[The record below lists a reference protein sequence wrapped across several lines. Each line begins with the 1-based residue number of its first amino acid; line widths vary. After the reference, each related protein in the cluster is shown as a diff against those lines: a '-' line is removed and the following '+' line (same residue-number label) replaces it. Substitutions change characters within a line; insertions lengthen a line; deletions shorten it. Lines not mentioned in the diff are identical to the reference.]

1 MNKTSP
7 QISII
12 LPTYNGEEYLSYS
25 IQSILNQTYQDW
37 ELIIVNDCSTDQTSN
52 IIKQFSMKDSRIK
65 VINNESNQKL
75 PKSLNIGFS
84 QARGKY
90 LTWTS
95 DDNEYYPA
103 ALEKMYNFLE
113 ENNDVGMV
121 YANCLVVSE
130 NNENTF
136 WGNKDATPEN
146 LLMTNVCGACFLY
159 RKSVAETIGEY
170 NCNLFL
176 AEDHDYWLRIR
187 LKYKIERI
195 PEELYLYRQHSKNLT
210 NTRKKEAFY
219 KDVELTSLYRE
230 IYLETFPYLD
240 LKVQKYIALRE
251 QLKNKID
258 ISLKEMLKV
267 FSQRELYREIKH
279 FQSIDSSNF
288 YLKQIRKLGGI
299 YLFKSFLLYFKS
311 KGK

>member
-65 VINNESNQKL
+65 VITNKNNQKL

-130 NNENTF
+130 NKENTF

-219 KDVELTSLYRE
+219 KDVELTSLYIE

-267 FSQRELYREIKH
+267 FSQRELYREIKY

>member
-12 LPTYNGEEYLSYS
+12 LPIYNGEEYLSYS

-65 VINNESNQKL
+65 VITNKNNQKL

-90 LTWTS
+90 LPWTS
-95 DDNEYYPA
+95 DDNEYDPA

-130 NNENTF
+130 NKENTF

-251 QLKNKID
+251 QLKNKRD
-258 ISLKEMLKV
+258 ILLKEMLEV
-267 FSQRELYREIKH
+267 FSKREIYREIKY